1 MLNNLS
7 QFRDHLG
14 NGDPLKLTPDLK
26 DQSNELISWLHSIH
40 KIRL

>member
-7 QFRDHLG
+7 QFRDHLD
-14 NGDPLKLTPDLK
+14 NGDSLKLTPDLK

-40 KIRL
+40 KIRV